1 MIRGTHHIHRT
12 QIPGK
17 YLVRCSVHKLG
28 RQGRGKQEGGS
39 GATLE
44 SVSSSLPTNLWD
56 LLMSSSCNKLLPF
69 SLSLDIRKVFHTYY
83 VHELHSR
90 MKSCTLMISVVGGGR
105 GRGKAVPK
113 KQTK

>member
-17 YLVRCSVHKLG
+17 YVVRCSVHKLG

-83 VHELHSR
+83 VPELHSR